1 MEPVTV
7 VVSAGHIYFVLGVLV
22 GIVGGWFAGTYYQRR
37 RTEGMTKD
45 EIKDDVEARLKMHL
59 NTVGKVLQA
68 EIQKIKPKE

>member
-1 MEPVTV
+1 MDPVTV
-7 VVSAGHIYFVLGVLV
+7 TVGGSQILFVLGMLV
-22 GIVGGWFAGTYYQRR
+22 GIVSGWFAGTYYQRR